1 MNIIIIQIKAYIQ
14 YDPLR
19 WTGSFDFACSC
30 MLIYNCKN
38 YL

>member
-30 MLIYNCKN
+30 MFIYNCKN